1 MTSGADSPS
10 PGRPS
15 GMTFSRSYKV
25 PEPDYPAGVTAR
37 YVVNDLELLNGI
49 QHVTDSKT
57 E

>member
-1 MTSGADSPS
+1 
-10 PGRPS
+10 
-15 GMTFSRSYKV
+15 MTFSRSYKV